1 MTWDDDIVLVQTTKA
16 PITKQQSFDN
26 RAKQI
31 NSTKRRDAFK
41 DSQKNANS
49 STSMMQQSMK

>member
-16 PITKQQSFDN
+16 LGLKQQSFDN

-41 DSQKNANS
+41 DSQKIANSS
-49 STSMMQQSMK
+49 STSMMQ

>member
-16 PITKQQSFDN
+16 HSIKQPSFDN
-26 RAKQI
+26 QAKQI

-41 DSQKNANS
+41 DS
-49 STSMMQQSMK
+49 